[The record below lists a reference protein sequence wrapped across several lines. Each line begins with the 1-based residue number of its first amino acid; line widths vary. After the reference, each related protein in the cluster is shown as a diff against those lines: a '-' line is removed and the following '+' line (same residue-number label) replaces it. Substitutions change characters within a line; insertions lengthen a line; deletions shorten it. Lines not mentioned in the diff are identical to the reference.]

1 MFFWFLKC
9 VKPTASFSF
18 TFRWFLHPYVG
29 KHFLM
34 TYFAK
39 MTTFKCF
46 VGWGECQIFECKE
59 VWYAEEIFLKSY
71 KGTRQKSHSS
81 SAKKPWSFRKHLLF
95 AGVSGW
101 ILKSACLLPLLTTFP
116 THLRPH
122 NTLLWISFTPSRNPQ
137 QPFTPLVLYW
147 HAFEKACPKHEAWK
161 AQSTTRPHKISHM
174 LIG

>member
-18 TFRWFLHPYVG
+18 TFRWFLHLYVG

-71 KGTRQKSHSS
+71 KEQGKNHILVVQKNHGPLGNTCSLLEYLVEFSSLHACYHSWQPFPHIFDHIIRSYESASHLLGIPNNPSHRWCCIDM
-81 SAKKPWSFRKHLLF
+81 PLRKH
-95 AGVSGW
+95 
-101 ILKSACLLPLLTTFP
+101 
-116 THLRPH
+116 
-122 NTLLWISFTPSRNPQ
+122 
-137 QPFTPLVLYW
+137 
-147 HAFEKACPKHEAWK
+147 
-161 AQSTTRPHKISHM
+161 AQSMKLGRRNQPQDLTRYHTC
-174 LIG
+174 